1 MIGIVSLSSS
11 GGADTPEFNTT
22 TTMGTLTLHQVATVA
37 TYDTQGFIIIPLSL
51 SREVE
56 FIDQVRNSLIPG
68 VKRLLDNPSTTSHRL
83 SNYLY
88 KVITNQFKVTAAN
101 LEQTVGR
108 LQEVHKPGKFTGTGQ
123 QFSTERERRFLGIFS
138 LGLGIANS
146 AAIAALGVGQI
157 ADHQL
162 LQKTTHKV
170 EETFQLAAHNSKDI
184 EKLYSEQGTLIRQM
198 VQVESEVHA
207 NRISI
212 SLLAA
217 VSAATDI
224 ARNIMNGI
232 DVILRGEIPM
242 SLFPV
247 EVLSRAFEDFQALI
261 RKSGFEVA
269 GNPNAMSL
277 YGSASHF
284 GVITTAGGETVL
296 NIVIPVPITSQ
307 RNAKWEVLKGE
318 TTLIQNQDTQGK
330 NTIWKFAPRN
340 LLLVQS
346 IRDEEPRFAEVD
358 SQYLA
363 TCIHNREI
371 LCPRIPSVTVP
382 QSCLPHL
389 FLKLPSNTCQSE
401 LTHWPSDVETEF
413 QLEEHQI
420 MTYSPQIRSAQVTCP
435 NDTYTTVGLQ
445 GLQITE
451 LGPSCVFRLGGF
463 TVVNA
468 AQPVLQLPNK
478 VRVSQEQEI
487 LQLLNMTMTSDWGA
501 TSIEKLAAEHRANSG
516 QQRVTMALLDQLHST
531 KFPRWAEEHSTWV
544 SWSTAAI
551 VILVMVAI
559 LAALAWRAVRARGQ
573 RRQELPRGDMRE
585 AGWPAHVR
593 EAGGDQEDRLQQIIN
608 NLIA

>member
-11 GGADTPEFNTT
+11 KGANTPKFNTT
-22 TTMGTLTLHQVATVA
+22 TTRGTLALHQIATVS
-37 TYDTQGFIIIPLSL
+37 TYDTKGFIIVPLSL
-51 SREVE
+51 GHEVE
-56 FIDQVRNSLIPG
+56 FINQVRNSLIPG

-88 KVITNQFKVTAAN
+88 KVITNQFKVTADN

-108 LQEVHKPGKFTGTGQ
+108 LQEVHRPGKFTNPGQ
-123 QFSTERERRFLGIFS
+123 TPERERRFLGIFS

-146 AAIAALGVGQI
+146 AAIAALGAGQI

-170 EETFQLAAHNSKDI
+170 EKTFQLAAHNSEDI

-207 NRISI
+207 NRVSI

-217 VSAATDI
+217 VSSATDI
-224 ARNIMNGI
+224 ARNILNGI

-247 EVLSRAFEDFQALI
+247 EVLSRAFEDFQTLI

-284 GVITTAGGETVL
+284 GVVTTAEGETVL
-296 NIVIPVPITSQ
+296 NMVLPVPITSQ
-307 RNAKWEVLKGE
+307 RNSKWEVLKGE
-318 TTLIQNQDTQGK
+318 TTLIQDQDTQGK
-330 NTIWKFAPRN
+330 KTFWRFAPQN
-340 LLLVQS
+340 LLMVQS

-371 LCPRIPSVTVP
+371 LCPRVPSVTEA

-389 FLKLPSNTCQSE
+389 FLKLPSNTCQAE
-401 LTHWPSDVETEF
+401 LTHWPSEIESEF
-413 QLEEHQI
+413 QLEQHQI
-420 MTYSPQIRSAQVTCP
+420 MTYSPKIRSAQITCP
-435 NDTYTTVGLQ
+435 NDTYTTIGLQ

-468 AQPVLQLPNK
+468 AQPILQLPNK
-478 VRVSQEQEI
+478 VRVSQEKEI
-487 LQLLNMTMTSDWGA
+487 LQLLNMTMTSNWGA

-516 QQRVTMALLDQLHST
+516 QQRVTMALLDQLNNSRL
-531 KFPRWAEEHSTWV
+531 PRWAEEHSTWV

-551 VILVMVAI
+551 VFLVMVAI
-559 LAALAWRAVRARGQ
+559 LAACAWRAVRGRGQ
-573 RRQELPRGDMRE
+573 RRQGLPRGGIRE
-585 AGWPAHVR
+585 LPHVR
-593 EAGGDQEDRLQQIIN
+593 EAGGDQEDRLQQIIE
-608 NLIA
+608 NLIS